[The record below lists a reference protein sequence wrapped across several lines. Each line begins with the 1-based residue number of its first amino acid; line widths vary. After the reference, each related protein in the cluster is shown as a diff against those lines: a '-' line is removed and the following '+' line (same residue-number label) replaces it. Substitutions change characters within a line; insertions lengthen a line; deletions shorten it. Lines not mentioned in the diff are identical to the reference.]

1 MKFSIKNFFS
11 KCDQICRKLRICS
24 HLLKK
29 SLMENFSF
37 VQCVV
42 IYLRCP
48 TCLMCLSVLR
58 AYLLYVHT
66 CLTYLCVFMP
76 LPLTYFFFTCL
87 RCHHFLRA
95 LPAFLFYILYVPIF
109 FLCAL
114 RVFTVKMLYV
124 PPFFCKLLVLRDLG
138 ALFFYMPS
146 IFGCLQFFTYLH
158 SIEVLLLFLY
168 AFIFFTCLHIFY

>member
-1 MKFSIKNFFS
+1 MKFSIKNCFS

-42 IYLRCP
+42 NYLRYP
-48 TCLMCLSVLR
+48 TYLMCLSVLR

-66 CLTYLCVFMP
+66 CLTCLCVFMP

-109 FLCAL
+109 FY
-114 RVFTVKMLYV
+114 VLYV
-124 PPFFCKLLVLRDLG
+124 SSPLKCFMCLHSFANFMFYGTYVPFF
-138 ALFFYMPS
+138 
-146 IFGCLQFFTYLH
+146 LH
-158 SIEVLLLFLY
+158 SFNFWVPSV
-168 AFIFFTCLHIFY
+168 FYVPTFY